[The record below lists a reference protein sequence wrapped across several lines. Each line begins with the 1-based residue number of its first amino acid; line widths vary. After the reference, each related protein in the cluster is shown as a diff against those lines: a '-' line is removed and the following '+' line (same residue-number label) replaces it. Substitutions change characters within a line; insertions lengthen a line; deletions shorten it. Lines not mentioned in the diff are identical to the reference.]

1 MAFEPHYFFKITMF
15 NPYLTL
21 EPHFFKKITMFADIL
36 AVEYLSIG
44 NDLSRELKNQ
54 ELPSNWFIPGVNSI
68 NF

>member
-1 MAFEPHYFFKITMF
+1 MF
-15 NPYLTL
+15 NVYLTL
-21 EPHFFKKITMFADIL
+21 EPHFFKKIMMFADIL
-36 AVEYLSIG
+36 AIEYLSTG